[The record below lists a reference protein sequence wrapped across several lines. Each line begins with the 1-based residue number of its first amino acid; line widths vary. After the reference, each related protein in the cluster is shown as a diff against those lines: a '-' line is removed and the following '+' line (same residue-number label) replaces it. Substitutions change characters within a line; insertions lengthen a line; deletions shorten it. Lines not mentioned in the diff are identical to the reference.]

1 MTLGD
6 LSNSATNALIGFFL
20 GMAGFG
26 LAKLLFAGAWA
37 MALAVILPFA
47 ALFVFIRLFD
57 GLTERIFPSGIR
69 PARTPQAPERKPLMH
84 RLSLP
89 AGFLLGALAG
99 VLGLSDQILGAL

>member
-6 LSNSATNALIGFFL
+6 WSASATNATIGFLL
-20 GMAGFG
+20 GLAGYG
-26 LAKLLFAGAWA
+26 LAKLFFAGAWSMA
-37 MALAVILPFA
+37 MAVVLPFA

-69 PARTPQAPERKPLMH
+69 PARTSQAPESKPLLR
-84 RLSLP
+84 RLSFP

>member
-6 LSNSATNALIGFFL
+6 WSTSATNALIGFFL
-20 GMAGFG
+20 GMAGYG
-26 LAKLLFAGAWA
+26 LAKLLFAGAWS
-37 MALAVILPFA
+37 MAFAVILPFA
-47 ALFVFIRLFD
+47 ALFVFISLFD

-69 PARTPQAPERKPLMH
+69 PARTPGTPDRKPMAR
-84 RLSLP
+84 RLSFP